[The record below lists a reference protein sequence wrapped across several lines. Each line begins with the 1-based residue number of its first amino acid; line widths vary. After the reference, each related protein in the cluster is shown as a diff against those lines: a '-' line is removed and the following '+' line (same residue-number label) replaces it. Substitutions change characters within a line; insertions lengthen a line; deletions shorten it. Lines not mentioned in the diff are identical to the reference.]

1 MEAVKNL
8 EYVGG
13 QMGFFFGSEAELT
26 SYIEQTQESK
36 KLTGR
41 VQVKAAD
48 FLHRFPLSKM
58 GMVAR
63 YNTNVNA
70 IKTLIA
76 LNEAQAEAT
85 HAEQLTMA
93 KYVGWGSCA
102 SAFNPNDA
110 KWSKRYNSLKSLLT
124 QDQWNAAR
132 ASTLSAFFTPD
143 FVSETIYQC
152 LVNAGVN
159 GGTFL
164 DTSAGKRYIPSFNL
178 TPYML

>member
-41 VQVKAAD
+41 VQVKATD
-48 FLHRFPLSKM
+48 FFHRFPLSKM

-93 KYVGWGSCA
+93 KYV
-102 SAFNPNDA
+102 
-110 KWSKRYNSLKSLLT
+110 
-124 QDQWNAAR
+124 
-132 ASTLSAFFTPD
+132 
-143 FVSETIYQC
+143 
-152 LVNAGVN
+152 
-159 GGTFL
+159 
-164 DTSAGKRYIPSFNL
+164 
-178 TPYML
+178 